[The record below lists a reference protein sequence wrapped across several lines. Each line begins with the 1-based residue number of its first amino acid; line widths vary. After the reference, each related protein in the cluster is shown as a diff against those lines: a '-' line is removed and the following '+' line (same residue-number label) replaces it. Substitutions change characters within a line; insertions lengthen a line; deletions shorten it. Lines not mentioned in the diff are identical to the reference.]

1 MADILLTVGVDTS
14 LSYAEFQAGITSLVS
29 QVNANPPKIKLKF
42 DDSSLSSMRKQ
53 IESMTKAATSAG
65 SLTRLNGYTQTNSG
79 IWLKD
84 TAAIKAN
91 TQAKTSNANASR
103 QAADAAKAQATA
115 ISGSLK
121 EIQATNANITSAYK
135 SLQKTLGGST
145 ATGQNASDLNAMKSK
160 YIELQEAVT
169 RLKSLKSSATQED
182 INNVYKLQADM
193 QNLISKTQQRVAVEK
208 QAADAVKKMAEA
220 EKQAAA
226 NEAAFAAGTEKH
238 TQALTKVNTL
248 LGQVTANTQKWTAA
262 RNGNTSASY
271 ASLKDQITALESLKT
286 GLMNG
291 SVSAEQFKE
300 RFASIKAAVTDSSTA
315 IRAAGENTQSFGDRI
330 SGLAAKFSSWLTVSQ
345 AIMYAVRTA
354 KQMVS
359 AAVEVESAMN
369 QIQIVTGASDSQMES
384 FLTRSIALA
393 KELGQSVTD
402 VASSIETFARLGYG
416 MNESAGLAKYAN
428 IMANVGNT
436 DVDTATTGITSIIKG
451 YEMDASD
458 AEHVSDVLVK
468 VGQEYAIS
476 AEELMAAFQRGG
488 AALHASG
495 TDFEKSAAL
504 FAATNASLQNA
515 ETTGTMWKTVSAR
528 IRGATTE
535 LEEMGEETDGLA
547 QGLSKYREEIIAL
560 SGVDIMKDENTYK
573 DMYDIFVQLAE
584 VWDNMEDV
592 SQSRVAEILGGTR
605 NTSGIMSTITNIKD
619 AIGAYSS
626 AMDSA
631 GAATE
636 ANNLYMDTTKAKVGE
651 LKAAFQELSSDFIS
665 SNVTKGAVDALK
677 GIVEAI
683 DAVVNS
689 VGSLGTILAGLGIVK
704 IVKNVA

>member
-1 MADILLTVGVDTS
+1 MSDILLTVGVDTS

-42 DDSSLSSMRKQ
+42 DDSSLSSMKKQ
-53 IESMTKAATSAG
+53 IESMTKAAATANTAKSMG
-65 SLTRLNGYTQTNSG
+65 GYTKTNSG
-79 IWLKD
+79 IWVKD

-91 TQAKTSNANASR
+91 TQAKNENASATKK
-103 QAADAAKAQATA
+103 AADATKQAKA
-115 ISGSLK
+115 S
-121 EIQATNANITSAYK
+121 
-135 SLQKTLGGST
+135 
-145 ATGQNASDLNAMKSK
+145 
-160 YIELQEAVT
+160 
-169 RLKSLKSSATQED
+169 ED
-182 INNVYKLQADM
+182 
-193 QNLISKTQQRVAVEK
+193 T
-208 QAADAVKKMAEA
+208 
-220 EKQAAA
+220 
-226 NEAAFAAGTEKH
+226 FAAGTKKH
-238 TQALTKVNTL
+238 TDALNKVNTL

-262 RNGNTSASY
+262 RSGKSSDNYSA
-271 ASLKDQITALESLKT
+271 LKGQITALETLKS

-291 SVSAEQFKE
+291 TVSAEQFE
-300 RFASIKAAVTDSSTA
+300 NSFRSIKSTVTESSAA
-315 IRAAGENTQSFGDRI
+315 IRAAGENTQTLGDRFC
-330 SGLAAKFSSWLTVSQ
+330 GLATKFASWLSITQV
-345 AIMYAVRTA
+345 IMTAVRTA

-359 AAVEVESAMN
+359 AAVEVESAMT
-369 QIQIVTGASDSQMES
+369 QIKIVTGASDSQMEA
-384 FLTRSIALA
+384 FLTKSIALA

-402 VASSIETFARLGYG
+402 VASSIETFARLGYN
-416 MNESAGLAKYAN
+416 MSDSSNLAKYAN

-451 YEMDASD
+451 YELDAND

-547 QGLSKYREEIIAL
+547 QGLSKYREEIKAL

-605 NTSGIMSTITNIKD
+605 NTSGIMSTITNI
-619 AIGAYSS
+619 GAYSS

-631 GAATE
+631 GTATE
-636 ANNLYMDTTKAKVGE
+636 ANNIYMDTTKAKVGE

-665 SNVTKGAVDALK
+665 SNFTKGAVEGLK

-683 DAVVNS
+683 DKIVET
-689 VGSLGTILAGLGIVK
+689 VGSLGTILAGLGLAKVI
-704 IVKNVA
+704 KNVA

>member
-42 DDSSLSSMRKQ
+42 DDSSLSSMKKQ
-53 IESMTKAATSAG
+53 IESMTKAAATANTAKSMG
-65 SLTRLNGYTQTNSG
+65 GYTKTNSG
-79 IWLKD
+79 IWVKD

-91 TQAKTSNANASR
+91 TQAKNENASATKK
-103 QAADAAKAQATA
+103 AADATKQAKA
-115 ISGSLK
+115 S
-121 EIQATNANITSAYK
+121 
-135 SLQKTLGGST
+135 
-145 ATGQNASDLNAMKSK
+145 
-160 YIELQEAVT
+160 
-169 RLKSLKSSATQED
+169 ED
-182 INNVYKLQADM
+182 
-193 QNLISKTQQRVAVEK
+193 T
-208 QAADAVKKMAEA
+208 
-220 EKQAAA
+220 
-226 NEAAFAAGTEKH
+226 FAAGTKKH
-238 TQALTKVNTL
+238 TDALNKVNTL

-262 RNGNTSASY
+262 RSGKSSDNYSA
-271 ASLKDQITALESLKT
+271 LKGQITALETLKS

-291 SVSAEQFKE
+291 TISAEQFE
-300 RFASIKAAVTDSSTA
+300 NSFRSIKSTVTESSAA
-315 IRAAGENTQSFGDRI
+315 IRAAGENTQTLGDRFG
-330 SGLAAKFSSWLTVSQ
+330 GLATKFASWLSITQV
-345 AIMYAVRTA
+345 IMTAVRTA

-359 AAVEVESAMN
+359 AAVEVESAMA
-369 QIQIVTGASDSQMES
+369 QIKIVTGSSDSQMEA
-384 FLTRSIALA
+384 FLTKSIALA

-402 VASSIETFARLGYG
+402 VASSIETFARLGYN
-416 MNESAGLAKYAN
+416 MSDSSNLAKYAN

-451 YEMDASD
+451 YELDAND

-547 QGLSKYREEIIAL
+547 QGLSKYREEIKAL

-631 GAATE
+631 GTATE
-636 ANNLYMDTTKAKVGE
+636 ANNVYMDTTKAKVGE

-665 SNVTKGAVDALK
+665 SNFTKGAVEGLK

-683 DAVVNS
+683 DKIVET
-689 VGSLGTILAGLGIVK
+689 VGSLGTILAGLGLAKVI
-704 IVKNVA
+704 KNVA

>member
-14 LSYAEFQAGITSLVS
+14 LSYAEFQAGITSLVA

-53 IESMTKAATSAG
+53 IESMTKAAASAG
-65 SLTRLNGYTQTNSG
+65 SLTKLNGYTQTNSG

-135 SLQKTLGGST
+135 NLQKTLGGST

-182 INNVYKLQADM
+182 VNNVYKLQADM

-208 QAADAVKKMAEA
+208 QAADAAKKVAEA

-330 SGLAAKFSSWLTVSQ
+330 SGLAAKFASWLTVSQ
-345 AIMYAVRTA
+345 AIMYAVRTV
-354 KQMVS
+354 KKMVS

-547 QGLSKYREEIIAL
+547 QGLSKYREEIMAL

>member
-42 DDSSLSSMRKQ
+42 GDSSLSSMKKQ
-53 IESMTKAATSAG
+53 IESMTKAAATANTAKSMG
-65 SLTRLNGYTQTNSG
+65 GYTKTNSG
-79 IWLKD
+79 IWVKD

-91 TQAKTSNANASR
+91 TQAKNENASATKK
-103 QAADAAKAQATA
+103 AADATKQAKA
-115 ISGSLK
+115 S
-121 EIQATNANITSAYK
+121 
-135 SLQKTLGGST
+135 
-145 ATGQNASDLNAMKSK
+145 
-160 YIELQEAVT
+160 
-169 RLKSLKSSATQED
+169 ED
-182 INNVYKLQADM
+182 
-193 QNLISKTQQRVAVEK
+193 T
-208 QAADAVKKMAEA
+208 
-220 EKQAAA
+220 
-226 NEAAFAAGTEKH
+226 FAAGTKKH
-238 TQALTKVNTL
+238 TDALNKVNTL

-262 RNGNTSASY
+262 RSGKSSDNYSA
-271 ASLKDQITALESLKT
+271 LKGQITALETLKS

-291 SVSAEQFKE
+291 TVSAEQFE
-300 RFASIKAAVTDSSTA
+300 NSFRSIKSTVTESSAA
-315 IRAAGENTQSFGDRI
+315 IRAAGENTQTLGDRFG
-330 SGLAAKFSSWLTVSQ
+330 GLATKFASWLSITQV
-345 AIMYAVRTA
+345 IMTAVRTA

-359 AAVEVESAMN
+359 AAVEVESAMT
-369 QIQIVTGASDSQMES
+369 QIKIVTGASDSQMEA
-384 FLTRSIALA
+384 FLTKSIALA

-402 VASSIETFARLGYG
+402 VASSIETFARLGYN
-416 MNESAGLAKYAN
+416 MSDSSNLAKYAN

-451 YEMDASD
+451 YELDAND

-547 QGLSKYREEIIAL
+547 QGLSKYREEIKAL

-631 GAATE
+631 GTATE
-636 ANNLYMDTTKAKVGE
+636 ANNIYMDTTKAKVGE

-665 SNVTKGAVDALK
+665 SNFTKGAVEGLK

-683 DAVVNS
+683 DKIVET
-689 VGSLGTILAGLGIVK
+689 VGSLGTILAGLGLAKVI
-704 IVKNVA
+704 KNVA

>member
-42 DDSSLSSMRKQ
+42 DDSSLSSMKKQ
-53 IESMTKAATSAG
+53 IESMTKAAATANTAKSMG
-65 SLTRLNGYTQTNSG
+65 GYTKTNSG
-79 IWLKD
+79 IWVKD

-91 TQAKTSNANASR
+91 TQAKNENASATKK
-103 QAADAAKAQATA
+103 AADATKQAKA
-115 ISGSLK
+115 S
-121 EIQATNANITSAYK
+121 
-135 SLQKTLGGST
+135 
-145 ATGQNASDLNAMKSK
+145 
-160 YIELQEAVT
+160 
-169 RLKSLKSSATQED
+169 ED
-182 INNVYKLQADM
+182 
-193 QNLISKTQQRVAVEK
+193 T
-208 QAADAVKKMAEA
+208 
-220 EKQAAA
+220 
-226 NEAAFAAGTEKH
+226 FAAGTKKH
-238 TQALTKVNTL
+238 TDALNKVNTL

-262 RNGNTSASY
+262 RSGKSSDNYSA
-271 ASLKDQITALESLKT
+271 LKGQITALETLKS

-291 SVSAEQFKE
+291 TVSAEQFE
-300 RFASIKAAVTDSSTA
+300 NSFRSIKSTVTESSAA
-315 IRAAGENTQSFGDRI
+315 IRAAGENTQTLGDRFG
-330 SGLAAKFSSWLTVSQ
+330 GLATKFASWLSITQV
-345 AIMYAVRTA
+345 IMTAVRTA

-359 AAVEVESAMN
+359 AAVEVESAMA
-369 QIQIVTGASDSQMES
+369 QIKIVTGASDSQMEA
-384 FLTRSIALA
+384 FLTKSIALA

-402 VASSIETFARLGYG
+402 VASSIETFARLGYN
-416 MNESAGLAKYAN
+416 MSDSSNLAKYAN

-451 YEMDASD
+451 YELDAND

-547 QGLSKYREEIIAL
+547 QGLSKYREEIKAL

-631 GAATE
+631 GTATE
-636 ANNLYMDTTKAKVGE
+636 ANNVYMDTTKAKVGE

-665 SNVTKGAVDALK
+665 SNFTKGAVEVLK

-683 DAVVNS
+683 DKIVET
-689 VGSLGTILAGLGIVK
+689 VGSLGTILAGLGLAKVI
-704 IVKNVA
+704 KNVA

>member
-42 DDSSLSSMRKQ
+42 DDSSLSSMKKQ
-53 IESMTKAATSAG
+53 IESMTKAAATANTAKSMG
-65 SLTRLNGYTQTNSG
+65 GYTKTNSG
-79 IWLKD
+79 IWVKD

-91 TQAKTSNANASR
+91 TQAKNENASATKK
-103 QAADAAKAQATA
+103 AADATKQAKA
-115 ISGSLK
+115 S
-121 EIQATNANITSAYK
+121 
-135 SLQKTLGGST
+135 
-145 ATGQNASDLNAMKSK
+145 
-160 YIELQEAVT
+160 
-169 RLKSLKSSATQED
+169 ED
-182 INNVYKLQADM
+182 
-193 QNLISKTQQRVAVEK
+193 T
-208 QAADAVKKMAEA
+208 
-220 EKQAAA
+220 
-226 NEAAFAAGTEKH
+226 FAAGTKKH
-238 TQALTKVNTL
+238 TDALNKVNTL

-262 RNGNTSASY
+262 RSGKSSDNYSA
-271 ASLKDQITALESLKT
+271 LKGQITALETLKS

-291 SVSAEQFKE
+291 TISAEQFE
-300 RFASIKAAVTDSSTA
+300 NSFRSIKSTVTESSAA
-315 IRAAGENTQSFGDRI
+315 IRAAGENTQTLGDRFG
-330 SGLAAKFSSWLTVSQ
+330 GLATKFASWLSITQV
-345 AIMYAVRTA
+345 IMTAVRTA

-359 AAVEVESAMN
+359 VAVEVESAMA
-369 QIQIVTGASDSQMES
+369 QIKIVTGASDSQMEA
-384 FLTRSIALA
+384 FLTKSIALA

-402 VASSIETFARLGYG
+402 VASSIETFARLGYN
-416 MNESAGLAKYAN
+416 MSDSSNLAKYAN

-451 YEMDASD
+451 YELDAND

-547 QGLSKYREEIIAL
+547 QGLSKYREEIKAL

-631 GAATE
+631 GTATE
-636 ANNLYMDTTKAKVGE
+636 ANNVYMDTTKAKVGE

-665 SNVTKGAVDALK
+665 SNFTKGAVEGLK

-683 DAVVNS
+683 DKIVET
-689 VGSLGTILAGLGIVK
+689 VGSLGTILAGLGLAKVI
-704 IVKNVA
+704 KNVA

>member
-42 DDSSLSSMRKQ
+42 DDSSLSSMKKQ
-53 IESMTKAATSAG
+53 IESMTKAAATANTAKSMG
-65 SLTRLNGYTQTNSG
+65 GYTKTNSG
-79 IWLKD
+79 IWVKD

-91 TQAKTSNANASR
+91 TQAKNENASATKK
-103 QAADAAKAQATA
+103 AADATKQAKA
-115 ISGSLK
+115 S
-121 EIQATNANITSAYK
+121 
-135 SLQKTLGGST
+135 
-145 ATGQNASDLNAMKSK
+145 
-160 YIELQEAVT
+160 
-169 RLKSLKSSATQED
+169 ED
-182 INNVYKLQADM
+182 
-193 QNLISKTQQRVAVEK
+193 T
-208 QAADAVKKMAEA
+208 
-220 EKQAAA
+220 
-226 NEAAFAAGTEKH
+226 FAAGTKKH
-238 TQALTKVNTL
+238 TDALNKVNTL

-262 RNGNTSASY
+262 RSGKSSDNYSA
-271 ASLKDQITALESLKT
+271 LKGQITALETLKS

-291 SVSAEQFKE
+291 TVSAEQFE
-300 RFASIKAAVTDSSTA
+300 NSFRSIKSTVTESSAA
-315 IRAAGENTQSFGDRI
+315 IRAAGENTQTLGDRFG
-330 SGLAAKFSSWLTVSQ
+330 GLATKFASWLSITQV
-345 AIMYAVRTA
+345 IMTAVRTA

-359 AAVEVESAMN
+359 AAVEVESAMA
-369 QIQIVTGASDSQMES
+369 QIKIVTGASDSQMEA
-384 FLTRSIALA
+384 FLTKSIALA

-402 VASSIETFARLGYG
+402 VASSIETFARLGYN
-416 MNESAGLAKYAN
+416 MSDSSNLAKYAN

-451 YEMDASD
+451 YELDAND

-547 QGLSKYREEIIAL
+547 RGLSKYREEIKAL

-636 ANNLYMDTTKAKVGE
+636 ANNVYMDTTKAKVGE

-665 SNVTKGAVDALK
+665 SNFTKGAVEGLK

-683 DAVVNS
+683 DKIVET
-689 VGSLGTILAGLGIVK
+689 VGSLGTILAGLGLAKVI
-704 IVKNVA
+704 KNVA

>member
-42 DDSSLSSMRKQ
+42 DDSSLSSMRQQ
-53 IESMTKAATSAG
+53 IESMTKAASSANAAKLAG
-65 SLTRLNGYTQTNSG
+65 GYTKTNSG
-79 IWLKD
+79 IWVKD
-84 TAAIKAN
+84 TAAINAN
-91 TQAKTSNANASR
+91 TQAKNANANATR
-103 QAADAAKAQATA
+103 KAADAT
-115 ISGSLK
+115 
-121 EIQATNANITSAYK
+121 
-135 SLQKTLGGST
+135 
-145 ATGQNASDLNAMKSK
+145 
-160 YIELQEAVT
+160 
-169 RLKSLKSSATQED
+169 
-182 INNVYKLQADM
+182 
-193 QNLISKTQQRVAVEK
+193 
-208 QAADAVKKMAEA
+208 
-220 EKQAAA
+220 KQAAA
-226 NEAAFAAGTEKH
+226 SENAFAVGTKKH
-238 TQALTKVNTL
+238 TDALTKVNNL
-248 LGQVTANTQKWTAA
+248 LGQVTVNTQKWTAA
-262 RNGNTSASY
+262 RNGNTSTSY
-271 ASLKDQITALESLKT
+271 SALKDQITALEALKT

-300 RFASIKAAVTDSSTA
+300 RFASIKATVTDASTA
-315 IRAAGENTQSFGDRI
+315 IRAAGENTLSFGDRI
-330 SGLAAKFSSWLTVSQ
+330 SGLASKFSSWLTVSQ
-345 AIMYAVRTA
+345 AIMYAIRTI

-359 AAVEVESAMN
+359 AAVEVESAMA
-369 QIQIVTGASDSQMES
+369 QIQIVTGASDSQMEA
-384 FLTRSIALA
+384 FLTKSISLA

-402 VASSIETFARLGYG
+402 VASSIETFARLGYN
-416 MNESAGLAKYAN
+416 MSDSSNLAKYAN

-547 QGLSKYREEIIAL
+547 QGLSKYREEIMAL

-619 AIGAYSS
+619 AIGAYES

-631 GAATE
+631 GTATE
-636 ANNLYMDTTKAKVGE
+636 ANNIYMDTTKAKFGE
-651 LKAAFQELSSDFIS
+651 LKAAFQELSSDVFDS
-665 SNVTKGAVDALK
+665 DFTKGAVDALR

-683 DAVVNS
+683 DKVIS
-689 VGSLGTILAGLGIVK
+689 TFGSLKTILVGLGIAK
-704 IVKNVA
+704 IIKNVA

>member
-14 LSYAEFQAGITSLVS
+14 LSYAEFQAGITSLVA

-53 IESMTKAATSAG
+53 IESMTKAAASAG
-65 SLTRLNGYTQTNSG
+65 SLTKLNGYTQTNSG

-135 SLQKTLGGST
+135 NLQKTLGGST

-182 INNVYKLQADM
+182 VNNVYKLQADM

-208 QAADAVKKMAEA
+208 QAADAAKKVAEA

-248 LGQVTANTQKWTAA
+248 LGQVTANTQKWTSA

-345 AIMYAVRTA
+345 AIMYAVRTV

-468 VGQEYAIS
+468 VGREYAIS

-547 QGLSKYREEIIAL
+547 QGLSKYREEIMAL

>member
-14 LSYAEFQAGITSLVS
+14 LSYAEFQAGITSLVA

-208 QAADAVKKMAEA
+208 QAADAVKKMADA

-238 TQALTKVNTL
+238 TQALMKVNTL
-248 LGQVTANTQKWTAA
+248 LGQVTANTQTWTAA

-345 AIMYAVRTA
+345 AIMYAVRTV

-359 AAVEVESAMN
+359 AAVEVESAMK

-547 QGLSKYREEIIAL
+547 QGLSKYREEIMAL

>member
-42 DDSSLSSMRKQ
+42 DDSSLSSMKKQ
-53 IESMTKAATSAG
+53 IESMTKAAATANTAKSMG
-65 SLTRLNGYTQTNSG
+65 GYTKTNSG
-79 IWLKD
+79 IWVKD

-91 TQAKTSNANASR
+91 TQAKNENAS
-103 QAADAAKAQATA
+103 ATKKSADATKQAKA
-115 ISGSLK
+115 S
-121 EIQATNANITSAYK
+121 
-135 SLQKTLGGST
+135 
-145 ATGQNASDLNAMKSK
+145 
-160 YIELQEAVT
+160 
-169 RLKSLKSSATQED
+169 ED
-182 INNVYKLQADM
+182 
-193 QNLISKTQQRVAVEK
+193 T
-208 QAADAVKKMAEA
+208 
-220 EKQAAA
+220 
-226 NEAAFAAGTEKH
+226 FAAGTKKH
-238 TQALTKVNTL
+238 TDALNKVNTL

-262 RNGNTSASY
+262 RSGKSSDNYSA
-271 ASLKDQITALESLKT
+271 LKGQITALETLKS

-291 SVSAEQFKE
+291 TVSAEQFE
-300 RFASIKAAVTDSSTA
+300 NSFRSIKSTVTESSAA
-315 IRAAGENTQSFGDRI
+315 IRAAGENTQTLGDRFG
-330 SGLAAKFSSWLTVSQ
+330 GLATKFASWLSITQV
-345 AIMYAVRTA
+345 IMTAVRTA

-359 AAVEVESAMN
+359 AAVEVESAMT
-369 QIQIVTGASDSQMES
+369 QIKIVTGASDSQMEA
-384 FLTRSIALA
+384 FLTKSIALA

-402 VASSIETFARLGYG
+402 VASSIETFARLGYN
-416 MNESAGLAKYAN
+416 MSDSSNLAKYAN

-451 YEMDASD
+451 YELDAND

-547 QGLSKYREEIIAL
+547 QGLSKYREEIKAL

-631 GAATE
+631 GTATE
-636 ANNLYMDTTKAKVGE
+636 ANNIYMDTTKAKVGE

-665 SNVTKGAVDALK
+665 SNFTKGAVEGLK

-683 DAVVNS
+683 DKIVET
-689 VGSLGTILAGLGIVK
+689 VGSLGTILAGLGLAKVI
-704 IVKNVA
+704 KNVA

>member
-14 LSYAEFQAGITSLVS
+14 LSYAEFQAGITSLVA

-42 DDSSLSSMRKQ
+42 DDSSLSSMKKQ
-53 IESMTKAATSAG
+53 IESMTKAASSANAMKSIG
-65 SLTRLNGYTQTNSG
+65 GYTKTNSG

-91 TQAKTSNANASR
+91 TQAKDANASATKK
-103 QAADAAKAQATA
+103 AADATKQAKA
-115 ISGSLK
+115 S
-121 EIQATNANITSAYK
+121 
-135 SLQKTLGGST
+135 
-145 ATGQNASDLNAMKSK
+145 
-160 YIELQEAVT
+160 
-169 RLKSLKSSATQED
+169 ED
-182 INNVYKLQADM
+182 
-193 QNLISKTQQRVAVEK
+193 
-208 QAADAVKKMAEA
+208 
-220 EKQAAA
+220 
-226 NEAAFAAGTEKH
+226 AFAAGTKKH
-238 TQALTKVNTL
+238 TDALNKVNTL
-248 LGQVTANTQKWTAA
+248 LGQVTVNTQKWTAA
-262 RNGNTSASY
+262 RSGKTSTSY
-271 ASLKDQITALESLKT
+271 SALKDQISALESLKV

-300 RFASIKAAVTDSSTA
+300 RFASIKATVTDSSTA
-315 IRAAGENTQSFGDRI
+315 IRAAGENTQSFSDRI
-330 SGLAAKFSSWLTVSQ
+330 SGLATKFSSWLTVSQ

-354 KQMVS
+354 KKMVS

-416 MNESAGLAKYAN
+416 MNDSASLAKYAN

>member
-42 DDSSLSSMRKQ
+42 DDSSLSSMKKQ
-53 IESMTKAATSAG
+53 IESMTKAAATANTAKSMG
-65 SLTRLNGYTQTNSG
+65 GYTKTNSG
-79 IWLKD
+79 IWVKD

-91 TQAKTSNANASR
+91 TQAKNENASATKK
-103 QAADAAKAQATA
+103 AADATKQAKA
-115 ISGSLK
+115 S
-121 EIQATNANITSAYK
+121 
-135 SLQKTLGGST
+135 
-145 ATGQNASDLNAMKSK
+145 
-160 YIELQEAVT
+160 
-169 RLKSLKSSATQED
+169 ED
-182 INNVYKLQADM
+182 
-193 QNLISKTQQRVAVEK
+193 T
-208 QAADAVKKMAEA
+208 
-220 EKQAAA
+220 
-226 NEAAFAAGTEKH
+226 FAAGTKKH
-238 TQALTKVNTL
+238 TDALNKVNTL

-262 RNGNTSASY
+262 RSGKSSDNYSA
-271 ASLKDQITALESLKT
+271 LKGQITALETLKS

-291 SVSAEQFKE
+291 TISAEQFE
-300 RFASIKAAVTDSSTA
+300 NSFRSIKSTVTESSAA
-315 IRAAGENTQSFGDRI
+315 IRAAGENTQTLGDRFG
-330 SGLAAKFSSWLTVSQ
+330 GLATKFASWLSITQV
-345 AIMYAVRTA
+345 IMTAVRTA

-359 AAVEVESAMN
+359 AAVEVESAMA
-369 QIQIVTGASDSQMES
+369 QIKIVTGASDSQMEA
-384 FLTRSIALA
+384 FLTKSIALA

-402 VASSIETFARLGYG
+402 VASSIETFARLGYN
-416 MNESAGLAKYAN
+416 MSDSSNLAKYAN

-451 YEMDASD
+451 YELDAND

-547 QGLSKYREEIIAL
+547 QGLSKYREEIKAL

-631 GAATE
+631 GTATE
-636 ANNLYMDTTKAKVGE
+636 ANNVYMDTTKAKVGE

-665 SNVTKGAVDALK
+665 SNFTKGAVEGLK

-683 DAVVNS
+683 DKIVET
-689 VGSLGTILAGLGIVK
+689 VGSLGTILAGLGLAKVI
-704 IVKNVA
+704 KNVA

>member
-53 IESMTKAATSAG
+53 IESMTKAAS
-65 SLTRLNGYTQTNSG
+65 SVNNLTRLSGYTQTNSG

-115 ISGSLK
+115 VSGSLK

-135 SLQKTLGGST
+135 SLQKALGGST

-169 RLKSLKSSATQED
+169 RLKSLKASATQED
-182 INNVYKLQADM
+182 INGVYKLQADM
-193 QNLISKTQQRVAVEK
+193 QNLISKTQQRIAVEK
-208 QAADAVKKMAEA
+208 QAADAAKKMADA
-220 EKQAAA
+220 EKQAAV
-226 NEAAFAAGTEKH
+226 NEAAFSVGTEKH

-248 LGQVTANTQKWTAA
+248 LSQVTANTQKWTAA

-271 ASLKDQITALESLKT
+271 SALKDQITALEALKT

-300 RFASIKAAVTDSSTA
+300 RFASIKATVVDSSAA

-330 SGLAAKFSSWLTVSQ
+330 SGLASKFSSWLTVSQ
-345 AIMYAVRTA
+345 AIMYAIRTI

-359 AAVEVESAMN
+359 AAVEVESAMA
-369 QIQIVTGASDSQMES
+369 QIQIVTGASDSQMEA
-384 FLTRSIALA
+384 FLTKSIALA

-402 VASSIETFARLGYG
+402 VASSIETFARLGYN
-416 MNESAGLAKYAN
+416 MSDSSNLAKYAN

-547 QGLSKYREEIIAL
+547 QGLSKYREEIMAL

-619 AIGAYSS
+619 AIGAYAS

-631 GAATE
+631 GTATE
-636 ANNLYMDTTKAKVGE
+636 ANNIYMDTTKAKVGE
-651 LKAAFQELSSDFIS
+651 LKAAFQELSSDVFES
-665 SNVTKGAVDALK
+665 DFTKGAVDALR

-683 DAVVNS
+683 DKVIS
-689 VGSLGTILAGLGIVK
+689 TFGSLKTILVGLGIAK
-704 IVKNVA
+704 IIKNVA

>member
-208 QAADAVKKMAEA
+208 QAADAAKKMAEA

-262 RNGNTSASY
+262 RDGNTSASY

-458 AEHVSDVLVK
+458 AEHVSDVLIK

>member
-42 DDSSLSSMRKQ
+42 DDSSLSSMKKQ
-53 IESMTKAATSAG
+53 IESMTKAAATANTAKSMG
-65 SLTRLNGYTQTNSG
+65 GYTKTNSG
-79 IWLKD
+79 IWVKD

-91 TQAKTSNANASR
+91 TQAKNENASATKK
-103 QAADAAKAQATA
+103 AADAT
-115 ISGSLK
+115 
-121 EIQATNANITSAYK
+121 
-135 SLQKTLGGST
+135 
-145 ATGQNASDLNAMKSK
+145 
-160 YIELQEAVT
+160 
-169 RLKSLKSSATQED
+169 
-182 INNVYKLQADM
+182 
-193 QNLISKTQQRVAVEK
+193 
-208 QAADAVKKMAEA
+208 
-220 EKQAAA
+220 KQAAA
-226 NEAAFAAGTEKH
+226 SENNFAVGTKKH
-238 TQALTKVNTL
+238 TDALMKVNNL

-271 ASLKDQITALESLKT
+271 SALKDQISALETLKT

-300 RFASIKAAVTDSSTA
+300 RFASIKSTVTDASTA

-330 SGLAAKFSSWLTVSQ
+330 SGLASKFSSWLTVSQ
-345 AIMYAVRTA
+345 AIMYAIRTV

-359 AAVEVESAMN
+359 AAVEVESAMA
-369 QIQIVTGASDSQMES
+369 QIQIVTGASDSQMEA
-384 FLTRSIALA
+384 FLTKSISLA

-402 VASSIETFARLGYG
+402 VASSIETFARLGYN
-416 MNESAGLAKYAN
+416 MSDSSNLAKYAN

-451 YEMDASD
+451 YELEASD

-504 FAATNASLQNA
+504 FAATNASIQNA

-547 QGLSKYREEIIAL
+547 QGLSKYREEIMAL

-605 NTSGIMSTITNIKD
+605 NTSGIMSTITNIND
-619 AIGAYSS
+619 AIGAYES

-631 GAATE
+631 GTATE
-636 ANNLYMDTTKAKVGE
+636 ANNIYMDTTKAKVGE
-651 LKAAFQELSSDFIS
+651 LKAAFQELSSDFFS
-665 SNVTKGAVDALK
+665 SDFTKGAVDGLK
-677 GIVEAI
+677 GIVETI
-683 DAVVNS
+683 DKIVNS
-689 VGSLGTILAGLGIVK
+689 IGALGTILAGLGIVK
-704 IVKNVA
+704 IIKNVA

>member
-14 LSYAEFQAGITSLVS
+14 LSYAEFQAGITSLIS

-42 DDSSLSSMRKQ
+42 DDSSLSSMKKQ
-53 IESMTKAATSAG
+53 IESMTKAAATANTAKSMG
-65 SLTRLNGYTQTNSG
+65 GYTKTNSG
-79 IWLKD
+79 IWVKD

-91 TQAKTSNANASR
+91 TQAKNENASATKK
-103 QAADAAKAQATA
+103 AADATKQAKA
-115 ISGSLK
+115 S
-121 EIQATNANITSAYK
+121 
-135 SLQKTLGGST
+135 
-145 ATGQNASDLNAMKSK
+145 
-160 YIELQEAVT
+160 
-169 RLKSLKSSATQED
+169 ED
-182 INNVYKLQADM
+182 
-193 QNLISKTQQRVAVEK
+193 T
-208 QAADAVKKMAEA
+208 
-220 EKQAAA
+220 
-226 NEAAFAAGTEKH
+226 FAAGTKKH
-238 TQALTKVNTL
+238 TDALNKVNTL

-262 RNGNTSASY
+262 RSGKSSDNYSA
-271 ASLKDQITALESLKT
+271 LKGQITALETLKS

-291 SVSAEQFKE
+291 TVSAEQFE
-300 RFASIKAAVTDSSTA
+300 NSFRSIKSTVTESSAA
-315 IRAAGENTQSFGDRI
+315 IRAAGENTQTLGDRFG
-330 SGLAAKFSSWLTVSQ
+330 GLATKFASWLSITQV
-345 AIMYAVRTA
+345 IMTAVRTA

-359 AAVEVESAMN
+359 AAVEVESAMA
-369 QIQIVTGASDSQMES
+369 QIKIVTGASDSQMEA
-384 FLTRSIALA
+384 FLTKSIALA

-402 VASSIETFARLGYG
+402 VASSIETFARLGYN
-416 MNESAGLAKYAN
+416 MSDSSNLAKYAN

-451 YEMDASD
+451 YELDAND

-547 QGLSKYREEIIAL
+547 QGLSKYREEIKAL

-631 GAATE
+631 GTATE
-636 ANNLYMDTTKAKVGE
+636 ANNVYMDTTKAKVGE

-665 SNVTKGAVDALK
+665 SNFTKGAVEGLK

-683 DAVVNS
+683 DKIVET
-689 VGSLGTILAGLGIVK
+689 VGSLGTILAGLGLAKVI
-704 IVKNVA
+704 KNVA

>member
-42 DDSSLSSMRKQ
+42 DDSSLSSMKKQ
-53 IESMTKAATSAG
+53 IESMTKAAATANTAKSMG
-65 SLTRLNGYTQTNSG
+65 GYTKTNSG
-79 IWLKD
+79 IWVKD

-91 TQAKTSNANASR
+91 TQAKNENASATKK
-103 QAADAAKAQATA
+103 AADATKQAKA
-115 ISGSLK
+115 S
-121 EIQATNANITSAYK
+121 
-135 SLQKTLGGST
+135 
-145 ATGQNASDLNAMKSK
+145 
-160 YIELQEAVT
+160 
-169 RLKSLKSSATQED
+169 ED
-182 INNVYKLQADM
+182 
-193 QNLISKTQQRVAVEK
+193 T
-208 QAADAVKKMAEA
+208 
-220 EKQAAA
+220 
-226 NEAAFAAGTEKH
+226 FAAGTKKH
-238 TQALTKVNTL
+238 TDALNKVNTL

-262 RNGNTSASY
+262 RSGKSSDNYSA
-271 ASLKDQITALESLKT
+271 LKGQITALETLKS

-291 SVSAEQFKE
+291 TISAEQFE
-300 RFASIKAAVTDSSTA
+300 NSFRSIKSTVTESSAA
-315 IRAAGENTQSFGDRI
+315 IRAAGENTQTLGDRFG
-330 SGLAAKFSSWLTVSQ
+330 GLATKFASWLSITQV
-345 AIMYAVRTA
+345 IMTAVRTA

-359 AAVEVESAMN
+359 AAVEVESAMA
-369 QIQIVTGASDSQMES
+369 QIKIVTGASDFQMEA
-384 FLTRSIALA
+384 FLTKSIALA

-402 VASSIETFARLGYG
+402 VASSIETFARLGYN
-416 MNESAGLAKYAN
+416 MSDSSNLAKYAN

-451 YEMDASD
+451 YELDAND

-476 AEELMAAFQRGG
+476 SEELMAAFQRGG

-547 QGLSKYREEIIAL
+547 QGLSKYREEIKAL

-631 GAATE
+631 GTATE
-636 ANNLYMDTTKAKVGE
+636 ANNVYMDTTKAKVGE

-665 SNVTKGAVDALK
+665 SNFTKGAVEGLK

-683 DAVVNS
+683 DKIVET
-689 VGSLGTILAGLGIVK
+689 VGSLGTILAGLGLAKVI
-704 IVKNVA
+704 KNVA

>member
-42 DDSSLSSMRKQ
+42 DDSSLSSMKKQ
-53 IESMTKAATSAG
+53 IESMTKAAATANTAKSMG
-65 SLTRLNGYTQTNSG
+65 GYTKTNSG
-79 IWLKD
+79 IWVKD

-91 TQAKTSNANASR
+91 TQAKNENASATKK
-103 QAADAAKAQATA
+103 AADATKQAKA
-115 ISGSLK
+115 S
-121 EIQATNANITSAYK
+121 
-135 SLQKTLGGST
+135 
-145 ATGQNASDLNAMKSK
+145 
-160 YIELQEAVT
+160 
-169 RLKSLKSSATQED
+169 ED
-182 INNVYKLQADM
+182 
-193 QNLISKTQQRVAVEK
+193 T
-208 QAADAVKKMAEA
+208 
-220 EKQAAA
+220 
-226 NEAAFAAGTEKH
+226 FAAGTKKH
-238 TQALTKVNTL
+238 TDALNKVNTL

-262 RNGNTSASY
+262 RSGKSSDNYSA
-271 ASLKDQITALESLKT
+271 LKGQITALETLKS

-291 SVSAEQFKE
+291 TISAEQFE
-300 RFASIKAAVTDSSTA
+300 NSFRSIKSTVTESSAA
-315 IRAAGENTQSFGDRI
+315 IRAAGENTQTLGDRFG
-330 SGLAAKFSSWLTVSQ
+330 GLATKFASWLSITQV
-345 AIMYAVRTA
+345 IMTAVRTA

-359 AAVEVESAMN
+359 AAVEVESAMA
-369 QIQIVTGASDSQMES
+369 QIKIVTGASDSQMEA
-384 FLTRSIALA
+384 FLTKSIALA

-402 VASSIETFARLGYG
+402 VASSIETFARLGYN
-416 MNESAGLAKYAN
+416 MSDSSNLAKYAN

-451 YEMDASD
+451 YELDAND

-547 QGLSKYREEIIAL
+547 QGLSKYREEIKAL

-573 DMYDIFVQLAE
+573 DMYDIFVQLAD

-631 GAATE
+631 GTATE
-636 ANNLYMDTTKAKVGE
+636 ANNVYMDTTKAKVGE

-665 SNVTKGAVDALK
+665 SNFTKGAVEGLK

-683 DAVVNS
+683 DKIVET
-689 VGSLGTILAGLGIVK
+689 VGSLGTILAGLGLANVI
-704 IVKNVA
+704 KNVA

>member
-42 DDSSLSSMRKQ
+42 DDSSLSSMKKQ
-53 IESMTKAATSAG
+53 IESMTKAAATANTAKSMG
-65 SLTRLNGYTQTNSG
+65 GYTKTNSG
-79 IWLKD
+79 IWVKD

-91 TQAKTSNANASR
+91 TQAKNENASATKK
-103 QAADAAKAQATA
+103 AADATKQAKA
-115 ISGSLK
+115 S
-121 EIQATNANITSAYK
+121 
-135 SLQKTLGGST
+135 
-145 ATGQNASDLNAMKSK
+145 
-160 YIELQEAVT
+160 
-169 RLKSLKSSATQED
+169 ED
-182 INNVYKLQADM
+182 
-193 QNLISKTQQRVAVEK
+193 T
-208 QAADAVKKMAEA
+208 
-220 EKQAAA
+220 
-226 NEAAFAAGTEKH
+226 FAAGTKKH
-238 TQALTKVNTL
+238 TDALNKVNTL

-262 RNGNTSASY
+262 RSGKSSDNYSA
-271 ASLKDQITALESLKT
+271 LKGQITALETLKS

-291 SVSAEQFKE
+291 TISAEQFE
-300 RFASIKAAVTDSSTA
+300 NSFRSIKSTVTESSAA
-315 IRAAGENTQSFGDRI
+315 IRAAGENTQTLGDRFG
-330 SGLAAKFSSWLTVSQ
+330 GLATKFASWLSITQV
-345 AIMYAVRTA
+345 IMTAVRTA

-359 AAVEVESAMN
+359 AAVEVESAMA
-369 QIQIVTGASDSQMES
+369 QIKIVTGASDSQMEA
-384 FLTRSIALA
+384 FLTKSIALA

-402 VASSIETFARLGYG
+402 VASSIETFARLGYN
-416 MNESAGLAKYAN
+416 MSDSSNLAKYAN

-451 YEMDASD
+451 YELDAND

-547 QGLSKYREEIIAL
+547 QGLSKYREEIKAL

-631 GAATE
+631 GTATE
-636 ANNLYMDTTKAKVGE
+636 ANNVYMDTTKAKIGE

-665 SNVTKGAVDALK
+665 SNFTKGAVEGLK

-683 DAVVNS
+683 DKIVET
-689 VGSLGTILAGLGIVK
+689 VGSLGTILAGLGLAKVI
-704 IVKNVA
+704 KNVA

>member
-1 MADILLTVGVDTS
+1 
-14 LSYAEFQAGITSLVS
+14 
-29 QVNANPPKIKLKF
+29 
-42 DDSSLSSMRKQ
+42 MRKQ

-208 QAADAVKKMAEA
+208 QAADAAKKMAEA

-458 AEHVSDVLVK
+458 AEHVSDVLIK

>member
-42 DDSSLSSMRKQ
+42 DDSSLSSMKKQ
-53 IESMTKAATSAG
+53 IESMTKAAATANTAKSMG
-65 SLTRLNGYTQTNSG
+65 GYTKTNSG
-79 IWLKD
+79 IWVKD

-91 TQAKTSNANASR
+91 TQAKNENASATKK
-103 QAADAAKAQATA
+103 AADATKQAKA
-115 ISGSLK
+115 S
-121 EIQATNANITSAYK
+121 
-135 SLQKTLGGST
+135 
-145 ATGQNASDLNAMKSK
+145 
-160 YIELQEAVT
+160 
-169 RLKSLKSSATQED
+169 ED
-182 INNVYKLQADM
+182 
-193 QNLISKTQQRVAVEK
+193 T
-208 QAADAVKKMAEA
+208 
-220 EKQAAA
+220 
-226 NEAAFAAGTEKH
+226 FAAGTKKH
-238 TQALTKVNTL
+238 TDALNKVNTL

-262 RNGNTSASY
+262 RSGKSSDNYSA
-271 ASLKDQITALESLKT
+271 LKGQITALETLKS

-291 SVSAEQFKE
+291 TISAEQFE
-300 RFASIKAAVTDSSTA
+300 NSFRSIKSTVTESSAA
-315 IRAAGENTQSFGDRI
+315 IRAAGENTQTLGDRFG
-330 SGLAAKFSSWLTVSQ
+330 GLATKFASWLSITQV
-345 AIMYAVRTA
+345 IMTAVRTA

-359 AAVEVESAMN
+359 AAVEVESAMA
-369 QIQIVTGASDSQMES
+369 QIKIVTGASDSQMEA
-384 FLTRSIALA
+384 FLTKSIALA

-402 VASSIETFARLGYG
+402 VASSIETFARLGYN
-416 MNESAGLAKYAN
+416 MSDSSNLAKYAN

-451 YEMDASD
+451 YELDAND

-515 ETTGTMWKTVSAR
+515 ETTGIMWKTVSAR

-547 QGLSKYREEIIAL
+547 QGLSKYREEIKAL

-631 GAATE
+631 GTATE
-636 ANNLYMDTTKAKVGE
+636 ANNVYMDTTKAKVGE

-665 SNVTKGAVDALK
+665 SNFTKGAVEGLK

-683 DAVVNS
+683 DKIVET
-689 VGSLGTILAGLGIVK
+689 VGSLGTILAGLGLAKVI
-704 IVKNVA
+704 KNVA

>member
-14 LSYAEFQAGITSLVS
+14 LSYAEFQAGITSLVA

-53 IESMTKAATSAG
+53 IESMTKAAASAG
-65 SLTRLNGYTQTNSG
+65 SLTKLNGYTQTNSG

-135 SLQKTLGGST
+135 NLQKTLGGST

-208 QAADAVKKMAEA
+208 QAADAAKKMAEA

-458 AEHVSDVLVK
+458 AEHVSDVLIK

>member
-42 DDSSLSSMRKQ
+42 DDSSLSSMKKQ
-53 IESMTKAATSAG
+53 IESMTKAAATANTAKSMG
-65 SLTRLNGYTQTNSG
+65 GYTKTNSG
-79 IWLKD
+79 IWVKD

-91 TQAKTSNANASR
+91 TQAKNENASATKK
-103 QAADAAKAQATA
+103 AADATKQAKA
-115 ISGSLK
+115 S
-121 EIQATNANITSAYK
+121 
-135 SLQKTLGGST
+135 
-145 ATGQNASDLNAMKSK
+145 
-160 YIELQEAVT
+160 
-169 RLKSLKSSATQED
+169 ED
-182 INNVYKLQADM
+182 
-193 QNLISKTQQRVAVEK
+193 T
-208 QAADAVKKMAEA
+208 
-220 EKQAAA
+220 
-226 NEAAFAAGTEKH
+226 FAAGTKKH
-238 TQALTKVNTL
+238 TDALNKVNTL

-262 RNGNTSASY
+262 RSGKSSDNYSA
-271 ASLKDQITALESLKT
+271 LKGQITALETLKS

-291 SVSAEQFKE
+291 TVSAEQFE
-300 RFASIKAAVTDSSTA
+300 NSFRSIKSTVTESSAA
-315 IRAAGENTQSFGDRI
+315 IRAAGENTQTLGDRFG
-330 SGLAAKFSSWLTVSQ
+330 GLATKFASWLSITQV
-345 AIMYAVRTA
+345 IMTAVRTA

-359 AAVEVESAMN
+359 AAVEVESAMA
-369 QIQIVTGASDSQMES
+369 QIKIVTGASDSQMEA
-384 FLTRSIALA
+384 FLTKSIALA

-402 VASSIETFARLGYG
+402 VASSIETFARLGYN
-416 MNESAGLAKYAN
+416 MSDSSNLAKYAN

-451 YEMDASD
+451 YELDAND

-547 QGLSKYREEIIAL
+547 QGLSKYREEIKAL

-631 GAATE
+631 GTATE
-636 ANNLYMDTTKAKVGE
+636 ANNIYMDTTKAKVGE

-665 SNVTKGAVDALK
+665 SNFTKGAVEGLK

-683 DAVVNS
+683 DKIVET
-689 VGSLGTILAGLGIVK
+689 VGSLGTILAGLGLAK
-704 IVKNVA
+704 IIKNVA

>member
-14 LSYAEFQAGITSLVS
+14 LSYAEFQAGITSLVA

-208 QAADAVKKMAEA
+208 QASDAAKKMAEA

-238 TQALTKVNTL
+238 TQALMKVNTL

-345 AIMYAVRTA
+345 AIMYAVRTV

-359 AAVEVESAMN
+359 SAVEVESAMN

>member
-14 LSYAEFQAGITSLVS
+14 LSYAEFQAGITSLVA

>member
-42 DDSSLSSMRKQ
+42 DDSSLSSMKKQ
-53 IESMTKAATSAG
+53 IESMTKAAATANTAKSMG
-65 SLTRLNGYTQTNSG
+65 GYTKTNSG
-79 IWLKD
+79 IWVKD

-91 TQAKTSNANASR
+91 TQAKNENASATKK
-103 QAADAAKAQATA
+103 AADATKQAKA
-115 ISGSLK
+115 
-121 EIQATNANITSAYK
+121 
-135 SLQKTLGGST
+135 
-145 ATGQNASDLNAMKSK
+145 SDD
-160 YIELQEAVT
+160 T
-169 RLKSLKSSATQED
+169 
-182 INNVYKLQADM
+182 
-193 QNLISKTQQRVAVEK
+193 
-208 QAADAVKKMAEA
+208 
-220 EKQAAA
+220 
-226 NEAAFAAGTEKH
+226 FAAGTKKH
-238 TQALTKVNTL
+238 TDALNKVNTL

-262 RNGNTSASY
+262 RSGKSSDNYSA
-271 ASLKDQITALESLKT
+271 LKGQITALETLKS

-291 SVSAEQFKE
+291 TVSAEQFE
-300 RFASIKAAVTDSSTA
+300 NSFRSIKSTVTESSAA
-315 IRAAGENTQSFGDRI
+315 IRAAGENTQTLGDRFG
-330 SGLAAKFSSWLTVSQ
+330 GLATKFASWLSITQV
-345 AIMYAVRTA
+345 IMTAVRTA

-359 AAVEVESAMN
+359 AAVEVESAMA
-369 QIQIVTGASDSQMES
+369 QIKIVTGASDSQMEA
-384 FLTRSIALA
+384 FLTKSIALA

-402 VASSIETFARLGYG
+402 VASSIETFARLGYN
-416 MNESAGLAKYAN
+416 MSDSSNLAKYAN

-451 YEMDASD
+451 YELDAND

-535 LEEMGEETDGLA
+535 LEEIGEETDGLA
-547 QGLSKYREEIIAL
+547 QGLSKYREEIKAL

-631 GAATE
+631 GTATE
-636 ANNLYMDTTKAKVGE
+636 ANNIYMDTTKAKVGE

-665 SNVTKGAVDALK
+665 SNFTKGAVEGLK

-683 DAVVNS
+683 DKIVET
-689 VGSLGTILAGLGIVK
+689 VGSLGTILAGLGLAKVI
-704 IVKNVA
+704 KNVA

>member
-42 DDSSLSSMRKQ
+42 DDSSLSSMKKQ
-53 IESMTKAATSAG
+53 IESMTKAAATANTAKSMG
-65 SLTRLNGYTQTNSG
+65 GYTKTNSG
-79 IWLKD
+79 IWVKD

-91 TQAKTSNANASR
+91 TQAKNENASATKK
-103 QAADAAKAQATA
+103 AADATKQAKA
-115 ISGSLK
+115 
-121 EIQATNANITSAYK
+121 
-135 SLQKTLGGST
+135 
-145 ATGQNASDLNAMKSK
+145 SDD
-160 YIELQEAVT
+160 T
-169 RLKSLKSSATQED
+169 
-182 INNVYKLQADM
+182 
-193 QNLISKTQQRVAVEK
+193 
-208 QAADAVKKMAEA
+208 
-220 EKQAAA
+220 
-226 NEAAFAAGTEKH
+226 FAAGTKKH
-238 TQALTKVNTL
+238 TDALNKVNTL

-262 RNGNTSASY
+262 RSGKSSDNYSA
-271 ASLKDQITALESLKT
+271 LKGQITALETLKS

-291 SVSAEQFKE
+291 TVSAEQFE
-300 RFASIKAAVTDSSTA
+300 NSFRSIKSTVTESSAA
-315 IRAAGENTQSFGDRI
+315 IRAAGENTQTLGDRFG
-330 SGLAAKFSSWLTVSQ
+330 GLATKFASWLSITQV
-345 AIMYAVRTA
+345 IMTAVRTA

-359 AAVEVESAMN
+359 AAVEVESAMA
-369 QIQIVTGASDSQMES
+369 QIKIVTGASDSQMEA
-384 FLTRSIALA
+384 FLTKSIALA

-402 VASSIETFARLGYG
+402 VASSIETFARLGYN
-416 MNESAGLAKYAN
+416 MSDSSNLAKYAN

-436 DVDTATTGITSIIKG
+436 DIDTATTGITSIIKG
-451 YEMDASD
+451 YELDAND

-547 QGLSKYREEIIAL
+547 QGLSKYREEIKAL

-631 GAATE
+631 GTATE
-636 ANNLYMDTTKAKVGE
+636 ANNIYMDTTKAKVGE

-665 SNVTKGAVDALK
+665 SNFTKGAVEGLK

-683 DAVVNS
+683 DKIVET
-689 VGSLGTILAGLGIVK
+689 VGSLGTILAGLGLAKVI
-704 IVKNVA
+704 KNVA

>member
-42 DDSSLSSMRKQ
+42 DDSSLSSMKKQ
-53 IESMTKAATSAG
+53 IESMTKAAATANTAKSMG
-65 SLTRLNGYTQTNSG
+65 GYTKTNSG
-79 IWLKD
+79 IWVKD

-91 TQAKTSNANASR
+91 TQAKNENASATKK
-103 QAADAAKAQATA
+103 AADATKQAKA
-115 ISGSLK
+115 S
-121 EIQATNANITSAYK
+121 
-135 SLQKTLGGST
+135 
-145 ATGQNASDLNAMKSK
+145 
-160 YIELQEAVT
+160 
-169 RLKSLKSSATQED
+169 ED
-182 INNVYKLQADM
+182 
-193 QNLISKTQQRVAVEK
+193 T
-208 QAADAVKKMAEA
+208 
-220 EKQAAA
+220 
-226 NEAAFAAGTEKH
+226 FAAGTKKH
-238 TQALTKVNTL
+238 TDALNKVNTL

-262 RNGNTSASY
+262 RSGKSSDNYSA
-271 ASLKDQITALESLKT
+271 LKGQITALETLKS

-291 SVSAEQFKE
+291 TVSAEQFE
-300 RFASIKAAVTDSSTA
+300 NSFRSIKSTVTESSAA
-315 IRAAGENTQSFGDRI
+315 IRAAGENTQTLGDRFG
-330 SGLAAKFSSWLTVSQ
+330 GLATKFASWLSITQV
-345 AIMYAVRTA
+345 IMTAVRTA

-359 AAVEVESAMN
+359 AAVEVESAMT
-369 QIQIVTGASDSQMES
+369 QIKIVTGASDSQMEA
-384 FLTRSIALA
+384 FLTKSIALA

-402 VASSIETFARLGYG
+402 VASSIETFARLGYN
-416 MNESAGLAKYAN
+416 MSDSSNLAKYAN

-451 YEMDASD
+451 YELDAND

-547 QGLSKYREEIIAL
+547 QGLSKYREEIKAL

-631 GAATE
+631 GTATE
-636 ANNLYMDTTKAKVGE
+636 ANNIYMDTTKAKVGE

-665 SNVTKGAVDALK
+665 SNFTKRAVEGLK

-683 DAVVNS
+683 DKIVET
-689 VGSLGTILAGLGIVK
+689 VGSLGTILAGLGLAKVI
-704 IVKNVA
+704 KNVA

>member
-42 DDSSLSSMRKQ
+42 DDSSLSSMKKQ
-53 IESMTKAATSAG
+53 IESMTKAAATANTAKSMG
-65 SLTRLNGYTQTNSG
+65 GYTKTNSG
-79 IWLKD
+79 IWVKD

-91 TQAKTSNANASR
+91 TQAKNENASATKK
-103 QAADAAKAQATA
+103 AADATKQAKA
-115 ISGSLK
+115 S
-121 EIQATNANITSAYK
+121 
-135 SLQKTLGGST
+135 
-145 ATGQNASDLNAMKSK
+145 
-160 YIELQEAVT
+160 
-169 RLKSLKSSATQED
+169 ED
-182 INNVYKLQADM
+182 
-193 QNLISKTQQRVAVEK
+193 T
-208 QAADAVKKMAEA
+208 
-220 EKQAAA
+220 
-226 NEAAFAAGTEKH
+226 FAAGTKKH
-238 TQALTKVNTL
+238 TDALNKVNTL

-262 RNGNTSASY
+262 RSGKSSDNYSA
-271 ASLKDQITALESLKT
+271 LKGQITALETLKS

-291 SVSAEQFKE
+291 TVSAEQFE
-300 RFASIKAAVTDSSTA
+300 NSFRSIKSTVTESSAA
-315 IRAAGENTQSFGDRI
+315 IRAAGENTQTLGDRFG
-330 SGLAAKFSSWLTVSQ
+330 GLATKFASWLSITQV
-345 AIMYAVRTA
+345 IMTAVRTA

-359 AAVEVESAMN
+359 AAVEVESAMA
-369 QIQIVTGASDSQMES
+369 QIKIVTGASDSQMEA
-384 FLTRSIALA
+384 FLTKSIALA

-402 VASSIETFARLGYG
+402 VASSIETFARLGYN
-416 MNESAGLAKYAN
+416 MSDSSNLAKYAN

-451 YEMDASD
+451 YELDAND

-547 QGLSKYREEIIAL
+547 QGLSKYREEIKAL

-573 DMYDIFVQLAE
+573 DMYDIFVRLAE

-631 GAATE
+631 GTATE
-636 ANNLYMDTTKAKVGE
+636 ANNVYMDTTKAKVGE

-665 SNVTKGAVDALK
+665 SNFTKGAVEGLK

-683 DAVVNS
+683 DKIVET
-689 VGSLGTILAGLGIVK
+689 VGSLGTILAGLGLAKVI
-704 IVKNVA
+704 KNVA

>member
-14 LSYAEFQAGITSLVS
+14 LSYAEFQAGITSLVA

-53 IESMTKAATSAG
+53 IESMTKAAASAG

-135 SLQKTLGGST
+135 NLQKTLGGST

-169 RLKSLKSSATQED
+169 RLRSLKSSATQED

-208 QAADAVKKMAEA
+208 QAADAVKKMADA

-238 TQALTKVNTL
+238 TQALMKVNTL

-345 AIMYAVRTA
+345 AIMYAVRTV

-359 AAVEVESAMN
+359 AAVEVESAMK

-535 LEEMGEETDGLA
+535 LEEMGEETGGLA

>member
-42 DDSSLSSMRKQ
+42 DDSSLSSMKKQ
-53 IESMTKAATSAG
+53 IESMTKAAATANTAKSMG
-65 SLTRLNGYTQTNSG
+65 GYTKTNSG

-91 TQAKTSNANASR
+91 TQAKNENASATKK
-103 QAADAAKAQATA
+103 AADATKQAKA
-115 ISGSLK
+115 S
-121 EIQATNANITSAYK
+121 
-135 SLQKTLGGST
+135 
-145 ATGQNASDLNAMKSK
+145 
-160 YIELQEAVT
+160 
-169 RLKSLKSSATQED
+169 ED
-182 INNVYKLQADM
+182 
-193 QNLISKTQQRVAVEK
+193 T
-208 QAADAVKKMAEA
+208 
-220 EKQAAA
+220 
-226 NEAAFAAGTEKH
+226 FAAGTKKH
-238 TQALTKVNTL
+238 TDALNKVNTL

-262 RNGNTSASY
+262 RSGKSSDNYSA
-271 ASLKDQITALESLKT
+271 LKGQITALETLKS

-291 SVSAEQFKE
+291 TISAEQFE
-300 RFASIKAAVTDSSTA
+300 NSFRSIKSTVTESSAA
-315 IRAAGENTQSFGDRI
+315 IRAAGENTQTLGDRFG
-330 SGLAAKFSSWLTVSQ
+330 GLATKFASWLSITQV
-345 AIMYAVRTA
+345 IMTAVRTA

-359 AAVEVESAMN
+359 AAVEVESAMA
-369 QIQIVTGASDSQMES
+369 QIKIVTGASDSQMEA
-384 FLTRSIALA
+384 FLTKSIALA

-402 VASSIETFARLGYG
+402 VASSIETFARLGYN
-416 MNESAGLAKYAN
+416 MSDSSNLAKYAN

-451 YEMDASD
+451 YELDAND

-547 QGLSKYREEIIAL
+547 QGLSKYREEIKAL

-631 GAATE
+631 GTATE
-636 ANNLYMDTTKAKVGE
+636 ANNVYMDTTKAKVGE

-665 SNVTKGAVDALK
+665 SNFTKGAVEGLK

-683 DAVVNS
+683 DKIVET
-689 VGSLGTILAGLGIVK
+689 VGSLGTILAGLGLAKVI
-704 IVKNVA
+704 KNVA

>member
-42 DDSSLSSMRKQ
+42 DDSSLSSMKKQ
-53 IESMTKAATSAG
+53 IESMTKAAATANTAKSMG
-65 SLTRLNGYTQTNSG
+65 GYTKTNSG
-79 IWLKD
+79 TWVKD

-91 TQAKTSNANASR
+91 TQAKNENASATKK
-103 QAADAAKAQATA
+103 AADATKQAKA
-115 ISGSLK
+115 S
-121 EIQATNANITSAYK
+121 
-135 SLQKTLGGST
+135 
-145 ATGQNASDLNAMKSK
+145 
-160 YIELQEAVT
+160 
-169 RLKSLKSSATQED
+169 ED
-182 INNVYKLQADM
+182 
-193 QNLISKTQQRVAVEK
+193 T
-208 QAADAVKKMAEA
+208 
-220 EKQAAA
+220 
-226 NEAAFAAGTEKH
+226 FAAGTKKH
-238 TQALTKVNTL
+238 TDALNKVNTL

-262 RNGNTSASY
+262 RSGKSSDNYSA
-271 ASLKDQITALESLKT
+271 LKGQITALETLKS

-291 SVSAEQFKE
+291 TVSAEQFE
-300 RFASIKAAVTDSSTA
+300 NSFRSIKSTVTESSAA
-315 IRAAGENTQSFGDRI
+315 IRAAGENTQTLGDRFG
-330 SGLAAKFSSWLTVSQ
+330 GLATKFASWLSITQV
-345 AIMYAVRTA
+345 IMTAVRTA

-359 AAVEVESAMN
+359 AAVEVESAMA
-369 QIQIVTGASDSQMES
+369 QIKIVTGASDSQMEA
-384 FLTRSIALA
+384 FLTKSIALA

-402 VASSIETFARLGYG
+402 VASSIETFARLGYN
-416 MNESAGLAKYAN
+416 MSDSSNLAKYAN

-451 YEMDASD
+451 YELDAND

-547 QGLSKYREEIIAL
+547 QGLSKYREEIKAL

-631 GAATE
+631 GTATE
-636 ANNLYMDTTKAKVGE
+636 ANNIYMDTTKAKVGE

-665 SNVTKGAVDALK
+665 SNFTKGAVEGLK

-683 DAVVNS
+683 DKIVET
-689 VGSLGTILAGLGIVK
+689 VGSLGTILAGLGLAKVI
-704 IVKNVA
+704 KNVA

>member
-42 DDSSLSSMRKQ
+42 DDSSLSSMKKQ
-53 IESMTKAATSAG
+53 IESMTKAAATANTAKSMG
-65 SLTRLNGYTQTNSG
+65 GYTKTNSG
-79 IWLKD
+79 IWVKD

-91 TQAKTSNANASR
+91 TQAKNENASATKK
-103 QAADAAKAQATA
+103 AADATKQAKA
-115 ISGSLK
+115 S
-121 EIQATNANITSAYK
+121 
-135 SLQKTLGGST
+135 
-145 ATGQNASDLNAMKSK
+145 
-160 YIELQEAVT
+160 
-169 RLKSLKSSATQED
+169 ED
-182 INNVYKLQADM
+182 
-193 QNLISKTQQRVAVEK
+193 T
-208 QAADAVKKMAEA
+208 
-220 EKQAAA
+220 
-226 NEAAFAAGTEKH
+226 FAAGTKKH
-238 TQALTKVNTL
+238 TDALNKVNTL

-262 RNGNTSASY
+262 RSGKSSDNYSA
-271 ASLKDQITALESLKT
+271 LKGQITALETLKS

-291 SVSAEQFKE
+291 TVSAEQFE
-300 RFASIKAAVTDSSTA
+300 NSFRSIKSTATESSAA
-315 IRAAGENTQSFGDRI
+315 IRAAGENTQTLGDRFG
-330 SGLAAKFSSWLTVSQ
+330 GLATKFASWLSITQV
-345 AIMYAVRTA
+345 IMTAVRTA

-359 AAVEVESAMN
+359 AAVEVESAMT
-369 QIQIVTGASDSQMES
+369 QIKIVTGASDSQMEA
-384 FLTRSIALA
+384 FLTKSIALA

-402 VASSIETFARLGYG
+402 VASSIETFARLGYN
-416 MNESAGLAKYAN
+416 MSDSSNLAKYAN

-451 YEMDASD
+451 YELDAND

-547 QGLSKYREEIIAL
+547 QGLSKYREEIKAL

-631 GAATE
+631 GTATE
-636 ANNLYMDTTKAKVGE
+636 ANNIYMDTTKAKVGE

-665 SNVTKGAVDALK
+665 SNFTKGAVEGLK

-683 DAVVNS
+683 DKIVET
-689 VGSLGTILAGLGIVK
+689 VGSLGTILAGLGLAKVI
-704 IVKNVA
+704 KNVA

>member
-42 DDSSLSSMRKQ
+42 DDSSLSSMKKQ
-53 IESMTKAATSAG
+53 IESMTKAAATANTAKSMG
-65 SLTRLNGYTQTNSG
+65 GYTKTNSG
-79 IWLKD
+79 IWVKD

-91 TQAKTSNANASR
+91 TQAKNENASATKK
-103 QAADAAKAQATA
+103 AADATKQAKA
-115 ISGSLK
+115 S
-121 EIQATNANITSAYK
+121 
-135 SLQKTLGGST
+135 
-145 ATGQNASDLNAMKSK
+145 
-160 YIELQEAVT
+160 
-169 RLKSLKSSATQED
+169 ED
-182 INNVYKLQADM
+182 
-193 QNLISKTQQRVAVEK
+193 T
-208 QAADAVKKMAEA
+208 
-220 EKQAAA
+220 
-226 NEAAFAAGTEKH
+226 FAAGTKKH
-238 TQALTKVNTL
+238 TDALNKVNTL

-262 RNGNTSASY
+262 RSGKSSDNYSA
-271 ASLKDQITALESLKT
+271 LKGQITALETLKS

-291 SVSAEQFKE
+291 TVSAEQFE
-300 RFASIKAAVTDSSTA
+300 NSFRSIKSTVTESSAA
-315 IRAAGENTQSFGDRI
+315 IRAAGENTQTLGDRFG
-330 SGLAAKFSSWLTVSQ
+330 GLATKFASWLSITQV
-345 AIMYAVRTA
+345 IMTAVRTA

-359 AAVEVESAMN
+359 AAVEVESAMA
-369 QIQIVTGASDSQMES
+369 QIKIVTGASDSQMEA
-384 FLTRSIALA
+384 FLTKSIALA

-402 VASSIETFARLGYG
+402 VASSIETFARLGYN
-416 MNESAGLAKYAN
+416 MSDSSNLAKYAN

-451 YEMDASD
+451 YALDAND

-547 QGLSKYREEIIAL
+547 QGLSKYREEIKAL

-631 GAATE
+631 GTATE
-636 ANNLYMDTTKAKVGE
+636 ANNVYMDTTKAKVGE

-665 SNVTKGAVDALK
+665 SNFTKGAVEGLK

-683 DAVVNS
+683 DKIVET
-689 VGSLGTILAGLGIVK
+689 VGSLGTILAGLGLAKVI
-704 IVKNVA
+704 KNVA

>member
-42 DDSSLSSMRKQ
+42 DDSSLSSMKKQ
-53 IESMTKAATSAG
+53 IESMTKAAATANTAKSMG
-65 SLTRLNGYTQTNSG
+65 GYTKTNSG
-79 IWLKD
+79 IWVKD

-91 TQAKTSNANASR
+91 TQAKNENASATKK
-103 QAADAAKAQATA
+103 AADATKQAKA
-115 ISGSLK
+115 S
-121 EIQATNANITSAYK
+121 
-135 SLQKTLGGST
+135 
-145 ATGQNASDLNAMKSK
+145 
-160 YIELQEAVT
+160 
-169 RLKSLKSSATQED
+169 ED
-182 INNVYKLQADM
+182 
-193 QNLISKTQQRVAVEK
+193 T
-208 QAADAVKKMAEA
+208 
-220 EKQAAA
+220 
-226 NEAAFAAGTEKH
+226 FAAGTKKH
-238 TQALTKVNTL
+238 TDALNKVNTL

-262 RNGNTSASY
+262 RSGKSSDNYSA
-271 ASLKDQITALESLKT
+271 LKGQITALETLKS

-291 SVSAEQFKE
+291 TVSAEQFE
-300 RFASIKAAVTDSSTA
+300 NSFRSIKSTVTESSAA
-315 IRAAGENTQSFGDRI
+315 IRAAGENTQTLGDRFG
-330 SGLAAKFSSWLTVSQ
+330 GLATKFASWLSITQV
-345 AIMYAVRTA
+345 IMTAVRTA

-359 AAVEVESAMN
+359 AAVEVESAMT
-369 QIQIVTGASDSQMES
+369 QIKIVTGASDSQMEA
-384 FLTRSIALA
+384 FLTKSIALA

-402 VASSIETFARLGYG
+402 VASSIETFARLGYN
-416 MNESAGLAKYAN
+416 MSDSSNLAKYAN

-451 YEMDASD
+451 YELDAND

-547 QGLSKYREEIIAL
+547 QGLSKYREEIKTL

-631 GAATE
+631 GTATE
-636 ANNLYMDTTKAKVGE
+636 ANNIYMDTTKAKVGE

-665 SNVTKGAVDALK
+665 SNFTKGAVEGLK

-683 DAVVNS
+683 DKIVET
-689 VGSLGTILAGLGIVK
+689 VGSLGTILAGLGLAKVI
-704 IVKNVA
+704 KNVA

>member
-14 LSYAEFQAGITSLVS
+14 LSYAEFQAGITSLVA

-53 IESMTKAATSAG
+53 IESMTKAAASAG

-135 SLQKTLGGST
+135 NLQKTLGGSI

-208 QAADAVKKMAEA
+208 QAADAVKKMADA

-238 TQALTKVNTL
+238 TQALMKVNTL

-345 AIMYAVRTA
+345 AIMYAVRTV

-359 AAVEVESAMN
+359 AAVEVESAMK

-677 GIVEAI
+677 GIVETI

>member
-42 DDSSLSSMRKQ
+42 DDSSLSSMKKQ
-53 IESMTKAATSAG
+53 IESMTKAAATANTAKSMG
-65 SLTRLNGYTQTNSG
+65 GYTKTNSG
-79 IWLKD
+79 IWAKD

-91 TQAKTSNANASR
+91 TQAKNENASATKK
-103 QAADAAKAQATA
+103 AADATKQAKA
-115 ISGSLK
+115 S
-121 EIQATNANITSAYK
+121 
-135 SLQKTLGGST
+135 
-145 ATGQNASDLNAMKSK
+145 
-160 YIELQEAVT
+160 
-169 RLKSLKSSATQED
+169 ED
-182 INNVYKLQADM
+182 
-193 QNLISKTQQRVAVEK
+193 T
-208 QAADAVKKMAEA
+208 
-220 EKQAAA
+220 
-226 NEAAFAAGTEKH
+226 FAAGTKKH
-238 TQALTKVNTL
+238 TDALNKVNTL

-262 RNGNTSASY
+262 RSGKSSDNYSA
-271 ASLKDQITALESLKT
+271 LKGQITALETLKS

-291 SVSAEQFKE
+291 TISAEQFE
-300 RFASIKAAVTDSSTA
+300 NSFRSIKSTVTESSAA
-315 IRAAGENTQSFGDRI
+315 IRAAGENTQTLGDRFG
-330 SGLAAKFSSWLTVSQ
+330 GLATKFASWLSITQV
-345 AIMYAVRTA
+345 IMTAVRTA

-359 AAVEVESAMN
+359 AAVEVESAMA
-369 QIQIVTGASDSQMES
+369 QIKIVTGASDSQMEA
-384 FLTRSIALA
+384 FLTKSIALA

-402 VASSIETFARLGYG
+402 VASSIETFARLGYN
-416 MNESAGLAKYAN
+416 MSDSSNLAKYAN

-451 YEMDASD
+451 YELDAND

-547 QGLSKYREEIIAL
+547 QGLSKYREEIKAL

-631 GAATE
+631 GTATE
-636 ANNLYMDTTKAKVGE
+636 ANNVYMDTTKAKVGE

-665 SNVTKGAVDALK
+665 SNFTKGAVEGLK

-683 DAVVNS
+683 DKIVET
-689 VGSLGTILAGLGIVK
+689 VGSLGTILAGLGLAKVI
-704 IVKNVA
+704 KNVA

>member
-42 DDSSLSSMRKQ
+42 DDSSLSSMKKQ
-53 IESMTKAATSAG
+53 IESMTKAAATANTAKSMG
-65 SLTRLNGYTQTNSG
+65 GYTKTNSG
-79 IWLKD
+79 IWVKD

-91 TQAKTSNANASR
+91 TQAKNENASATKK
-103 QAADAAKAQATA
+103 AADATKQAKA
-115 ISGSLK
+115 S
-121 EIQATNANITSAYK
+121 
-135 SLQKTLGGST
+135 
-145 ATGQNASDLNAMKSK
+145 
-160 YIELQEAVT
+160 
-169 RLKSLKSSATQED
+169 ED
-182 INNVYKLQADM
+182 
-193 QNLISKTQQRVAVEK
+193 T
-208 QAADAVKKMAEA
+208 
-220 EKQAAA
+220 
-226 NEAAFAAGTEKH
+226 FAAGTKKH
-238 TQALTKVNTL
+238 TDALNKVNTL

-262 RNGNTSASY
+262 RSGKSSDNYSA
-271 ASLKDQITALESLKT
+271 LKGQITALETLKS

-291 SVSAEQFKE
+291 TISAEQFE
-300 RFASIKAAVTDSSTA
+300 NSFRSIKSTVTESSAA
-315 IRAAGENTQSFGDRI
+315 IRAAGENTQTLGDRFG
-330 SGLAAKFSSWLTVSQ
+330 GLATKFASWLSITQV
-345 AIMYAVRTA
+345 IMTAVRTA

-359 AAVEVESAMN
+359 AAVEVESAMA
-369 QIQIVTGASDSQMES
+369 QIKIVTGASDSQMEA
-384 FLTRSIALA
+384 FLTKSIALA

-402 VASSIETFARLGYG
+402 VASSIETFARLGYN
-416 MNESAGLAKYAN
+416 MSDSSNLAKYAN

-451 YEMDASD
+451 YELDAND

-547 QGLSKYREEIIAL
+547 QGLSKYREEIKAL

-631 GAATE
+631 GTATE
-636 ANNLYMDTTKAKVGE
+636 ANNVYMDTTKAKVGE

-665 SNVTKGAVDALK
+665 SNFTKGAVEGLK

-683 DAVVNS
+683 DKIVET
-689 VGSLGTILAGLGIVK
+689 VGSFGTILAGLGLAKVI
-704 IVKNVA
+704 KNVA